1 MSEEHEKTK
10 DALPTRPRG
19 GHNGVTAERERLQ
32 QLQAAAQ
39 EIVAGL
45 PAWDGESPAV
55 LVTIVDP
62 VTRQRLGHWFTPA
75 TTAPQPQHQPG
86 GRHLRVVRD
95 AS

>member
-1 MSEEHEKTK
+1 MS
-10 DALPTRPRG
+10 
-19 GHNGVTAERERLQ
+19 ERERLQ

-45 PAWDGESPAV
+45 PAWDGESPSV

-62 VTRQRLGHWFTPA
+62 VTQRRLGYWRVPA
-75 TTAPQPQHQPG
+75 TAVPQPQPEPG
-86 GRHLRVVRD
+86 SRRLRVVRE